1 MASRLLLN
9 KRLTLV
15 HKLLTTL
22 WGDQRNGVVKILLE
36 NQMVKFQLHF
46 RYSCLCYFMRTL
58 LCSDSLINSTP
69 FPPF

>member
-1 MASRLLLN
+1 MASRFLLN

-46 RYSCLCYFMRTL
+46 RYSRVTF
-58 LCSDSLINSTP
+58 
-69 FPPF
+69 